1 MKKYFIF
8 VFLSFLISS
17 TVLLEVRGVKKEIVK
32 MVLVN
37 GFIQTKQLMKENGL
51 QQKNRVK
58 EQRLGLMDI
67 SIKVNLKIVCGV
79 DKEF

>member
-1 MKKYFIF
+1 M
-8 VFLSFLISS
+8 
-17 TVLLEVRGVKKEIVK
+17 VK
-32 MVLVN
+32 VN